1 MLDMNNEG
9 LNFRLYRAPV
19 LWLAV
24 RMSLS
29 EDFIPLLLQKGA
41 IIDMETKANDGTT
54 IREMAQLRNIVL
66 DGKPLEDLKISS
78 QEKRNNGNDGLSNSI
93 VDLSKSYPL
102 FSEEPEH
109 LKLELRDHPVND
121 PTLR

>member
-1 MLDMNNEG
+1 MNNEG
-9 LNFRLYRAPV
+9 LNFRLYGAPV

-29 EDFIPLLLQKGA
+29 EDFIPLLLKNGA
-41 IIDMETKANDGTT
+41 KIDIATKAHDGTT

-66 DGKPLEDLKISS
+66 DRKPLKDLKISS
-78 QEKRNNGNDGLSNSI
+78 QEKINISKDELSNDI
-93 VDLSKSYPL
+93 VDLSKTYPL

-109 LKLELRDHPVND
+109 LKHELRAHPVND
-121 PTLR
+121 PNLR

>member
-1 MLDMNNEG
+1 M
-9 LNFRLYRAPV
+9 

-24 RMSLS
+24 RMSLPHG
-29 EDFIPLLLQKGA
+29 FISFLISSGA
-41 IIDMETKANDGTT
+41 KIDVAAANDGTT
-54 IREMAQLRNIVL
+54 IREIAQLRKVVL

-78 QEKRNNGNDGLSNSI
+78 QEKRNNGNDGSSNSI

>member
-1 MLDMNNEG
+1 MNNEG